1 MEQLYST
8 GMMCNTIHEKVNV
21 GFAFRKVQQ
30 AREE

>member
-8 GMMCNTIHEKVNV
+8 GMMCNKIHEKVNV
-21 GFAFRKVQQ
+21 EFAFGNVQQ